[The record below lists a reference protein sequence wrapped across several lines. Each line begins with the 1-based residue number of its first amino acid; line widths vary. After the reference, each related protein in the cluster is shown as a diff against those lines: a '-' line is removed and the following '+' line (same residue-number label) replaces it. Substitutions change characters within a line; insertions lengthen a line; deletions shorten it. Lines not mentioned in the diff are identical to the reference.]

1 MFIGLSKIGAIKTS
15 LFMNL
20 EPVSSVFFGMIIL
33 DQFLSPVE
41 LMGAAL
47 VILAVSFASKDQVE
61 LKRPGQ

>member
-1 MFIGLSKIGAIKTS
+1 
-15 LFMNL
+15 MNL

-33 DQFLSPVE
+33 DQFLSPIE